1 MLIYHVRMF
10 VMKQLAQQLRPELEA
25 AVKAND
31 SKAGGGWHAC
41 THTPEPGCLGL
52 DQRAHTCWLAAL
64 TISGRWGCICG
75 VFCGVRGGSVVV
87 GTWGGPWGSEC
98 ACV

>member
-41 THTPEPGCLGL
+41 SQLPEPGCLGL
-52 DQRAHTCWLAAL
+52 DQRAHTCWLAA
-64 TISGRWGCICG
+64 SKWKGRGA
-75 VFCGVRGGSVVV
+75 SVGWSV
-87 GTWGGPWGSEC
+87 G
-98 ACV
+98 